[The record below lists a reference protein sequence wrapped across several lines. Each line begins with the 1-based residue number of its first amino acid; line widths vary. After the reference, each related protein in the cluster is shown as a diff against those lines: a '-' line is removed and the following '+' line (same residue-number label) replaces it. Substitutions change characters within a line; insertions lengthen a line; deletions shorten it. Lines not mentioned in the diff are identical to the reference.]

1 MAGGSKTAVYSAIGA
16 NTLVMVA
23 KFIGFAL
30 TGSGT
35 MLAEGIHSLADVGN
49 QSLLAVGMSR
59 SEKKPDAQHPYG
71 YGRDAFVWALMSAVG
86 IFFLGCGVTLA
97 HGVQSLVAGGHHD
110 ASTGPWINLGILA
123 LSLVAEGASLAVAVR
138 ALNIEAK
145 KQKLGFW
152 EHVRTTDDV
161 FGVAVLLE
169 DSAAVLGVLIAFATV
184 GLTHLTHAAYWD
196 PIGSLLIGVLLGF
209 VAFFLMRRNRALL
222 IGQSIQ
228 KVDLDRMH
236 AVFEN
241 DPVVEDVVMSR
252 AVVEGANAYHIAA
265 EIDFDGA
272 ELARRHLKDKDLDT
286 LADELDDGEKL
297 LAFLEEFGDAMTD
310 QVGVEVDR
318 LEARLREVIPR
329 ARHVD
334 LEPDGGSLA
343 D

>member
-16 NTLVMVA
+16 NAFVMVA
-23 KFIGFAL
+23 KFVGFAL

-59 SEKKPDAQHPYG
+59 ATKAPDEQHPYG

-86 IFFLGCGVTLA
+86 IFFLGCGVTVA

-110 ASTGPWINLGILA
+110 TTGPPWINLGILA
-123 LSLVAEGASLAVAVR
+123 LSLVAEGASLAIAVR
-138 ALNIEAK
+138 ALAKEAAAR
-145 KQKLGFW
+145 KQTFW
-152 EHVRTTDDV
+152 NYVRTTDDV

-184 GLTHLTHAAYWD
+184 GLTHLTHAPYWD
-196 PIGSLLIGVLLGF
+196 PIGSLLIGVLLGL

-228 KVDLDRMH
+228 ASELARMNKVFD
-236 AVFEN
+236 N

-252 AVVEGANAYHIAA
+252 AVVEGADAYHIAA
-265 EIDFDGA
+265 EIDFNGRV
-272 ELARRHLKDKDLDT
+272 LARRHLRGRDLEALAAELDT
-286 LADELDDGEKL
+286 GPKL

-310 QVGVEVDR
+310 QVGIEVDR
-318 LEARLREVIPR
+318 LEARIREVLPR

-334 LEPDGGSLA
+334 LEPDGGGS